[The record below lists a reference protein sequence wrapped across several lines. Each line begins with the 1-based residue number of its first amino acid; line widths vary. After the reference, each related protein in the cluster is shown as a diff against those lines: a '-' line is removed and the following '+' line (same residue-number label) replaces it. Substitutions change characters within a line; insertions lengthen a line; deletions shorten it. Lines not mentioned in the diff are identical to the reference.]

1 MKRFFFISL
10 GFLLITINGFSQR
23 EGRMVGSTFVNP
35 AKAAKKPLGSTYN
48 QPNFSAARVENL
60 NLQAFM
66 RYNVFKDEFEFIT
79 PKNDTLILDKIED
92 FNTITFIGNK
102 KKYCLTVYTNDSNR
116 LENGYL
122 IELYNKGNFT
132 LYKKENIVFTEEKI
146 AKTTLEKDM
155 PAKYSKASDSYFLK
169 NSATG
174 TTAFP
179 DGKKALTKMFP
190 DKKQAIETFLKENK
204 IDLDKE
210 PDMIKTI
217 DFLAS

>member
-10 GFLLITINGFSQR
+10 SLLLISINGFAQR

-35 AKAAKKPLGSTYN
+35 AKAAKKPLGSTYT
-48 QPNFSAARVENL
+48 QTNFSAAKVENL

-66 RYNVFKDEFEFIT
+66 RYNVFNDEFEFIT
-79 PKNDTLILDKIED
+79 PKNDTLVLDKIED
-92 FNTITFIGNK
+92 FSTVVFLGNK
-102 KKYCLTVYTNDSNR
+102 RKYCLTVYTNDRNS

-122 IELYNKGNFT
+122 IELHNKGNFT
-132 LYKKENIVFTEEKI
+132 LYKKENIVFTAEKI

-155 PAKYSKASDSYFLK
+155 PAKYSKGSDTYFLK
-169 NSATG
+169 NSANG
-174 TTAFP
+174 TMAFP
-179 DGKKALTKMFP
+179 DSKKALTKMFP
-190 DKKQAIETFLKENK
+190 DRKQAIEAFIKENK

-210 PDMIKTI
+210 PDMIKMI